1 MKSLYISALIAV
13 AGAGVAQAQT
23 PATGEIGYARGSLGY
38 DALVAG
44 DNERAIKQIMAD
56 ARVDRN
62 DPARLINLGQAY
74 ARTGRTVEAAQLFSA
89 AVNSREDIDLILANG
104 SIMNS
109 KDAAR
114 QALAKL
120 QSRIASR

>member
-1 MKSLYISALIAV
+1 MKSLFLSALV
-13 AGAGVAQAQT
+13 ALAGSGVAHAQA
-23 PATGEIGYARGSLGY
+23 PASGEIGYANGSLGY

-44 DNERAIKQIMAD
+44 DNERAIRQIVAD

-74 ARTGRTVEAAQLFSA
+74 ARTGRTAEAAQLFKA
-89 AVNSREDIDLILANG
+89 AANSREDIDLILANG
-104 SIMNS
+104 SVMGS

-114 QALAKL
+114 QALARL